1 MPLLYLSG
9 HLFLLIVFFK
19 YLKIIKKPLTFTLRK
34 GVRLIH
40 GGERMEYTVQKLAQ
54 LAGVSARTLRY
65 YDEIDI
71 LKPARI
77 NSSGY
82 RIYGQA
88 EVDRL
93 QQILFYRELG
103 VDLDSIKNIVTAPSF
118 DGAKALKEHREK
130 LLEKKEQLDILIANV
145 DKTIALTEGRMKM
158 SDKEKFEGFKKKMID
173 ENEKKYGK
181 EIREKYGEDTVEKSN
196 AKVMNMSQEDY
207 EKVTSLEK
215 QVKESLAQ
223 AFALGDPASDIAQ
236 KAAELHK
243 QWLCFYWNEYSK
255 EAHAGLAQMYVD
267 DERFTAYYD
276 KEQPGTAEFLRD
288 AIHIYTG
295 MKK

>member
-1 MPLLYLSG
+1 
-9 HLFLLIVFFK
+9 V
-19 YLKIIKKPLTFTLRK
+19 
-34 GVRLIH
+34 
-40 GGERMEYTVQKLAQ
+40 EYTVQKLSS
-54 LAGVSARTLRY
+54 LAGVSTRTLRY
-65 YDEIDI
+65 YDEIGI

-103 VDLDSIKNIVTAPSF
+103 VSLESIKEIVTAPSF
-118 DGAKALKEHREK
+118 DGAKALRDHREQ
-130 LLEKKEQLDILIANV
+130 LLEKREQLDLLIKNV
-145 DKTIALTEGRMKM
+145 DKTIALTEGRMNM
-158 SDKEKFEGFKKKMID
+158 SNKEKFEGFKKKMID

-181 EIREKYGEDTVEKSN
+181 EIREKYGDDKFDQSK
-196 AKVMNMSQEDY
+196 AKLMNMTEDEHDRVTKLAEQVQE
-207 EKVTSLEK
+207 T
-215 QVKESLAQ
+215 LAQ
-223 AFALGDPASDIAQ
+223 AFAAGDPASELAQ
-236 KAAELHK
+236 KAADLHK
-243 QWLCFYWNEYSK
+243 RWLCFYWKEYSK

-288 AIHIYTG
+288 AIWIYTG
-295 MKK
+295 TKKD

>member
-1 MPLLYLSG
+1 
-9 HLFLLIVFFK
+9 
-19 YLKIIKKPLTFTLRK
+19 
-34 GVRLIH
+34 
-40 GGERMEYTVQKLAQ
+40 MEYTVQKLGS
-54 LAGVSARTLRY
+54 LAGVSTRTLRY
-65 YDEIDI
+65 YDEIGI

-88 EVDRL
+88 EVNRL

-103 VDLDSIKNIVTAPSF
+103 VSLDNIKDIVTAPSF
-118 DGAKALKEHREK
+118 DGANALKVHREK
-130 LLEKKEQLDILIANV
+130 LLEKRQQLDLLIANV
-145 DKTIALTEGRMKM
+145 DKTIALTEGRITM
-158 SDKEKFEGFKKKMID
+158 SDKEKFEGFKQKMID

-181 EIREKYGEDTVEKSN
+181 EIREKYGKDTVEKSN
-196 AKVMNMSQEDY
+196 AKLKNMTQEQFD
-207 EKVTSLEK
+207 EVTSLAD
-215 QVKESLAQ
+215 QVQVTLAQ
-223 AFALGDPASDIAQ
+223 AFETGDPAGELAQ
-236 KAAELHK
+236 KAADLHK
-243 QWLCFYWNEYSK
+243 QWLTYYWKEYSK

-276 KEQPGTAEFLRD
+276 KEKPGTAEFLRD